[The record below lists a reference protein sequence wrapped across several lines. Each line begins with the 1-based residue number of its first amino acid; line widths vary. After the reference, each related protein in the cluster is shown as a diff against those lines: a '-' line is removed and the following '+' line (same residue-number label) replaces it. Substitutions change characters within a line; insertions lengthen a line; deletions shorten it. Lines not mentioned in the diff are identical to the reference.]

1 MLYAQPDVDPRK
13 FSNRLSNLGIHQ
25 TKMDYHLPFPQLDLP
40 IGLNIRIFNVVKAS
54 YFCKTVIA

>member
-25 TKMDYHLPFPQLDLP
+25 TKMDYHLPFPNPTSQLSFP
-40 IGLNIRIFNVVKAS
+40 FSPAGLADWVQYTNI
-54 YFCKTVIA
+54 